1 MFAFGCAWAW
11 ATFRSQFFNKRDPVC
26 IIPLSSPLAPSACGD
41 ETTCADPRLQEQTWW
56 HVQGSLPDDEAIEYT
71 AEGNLRWEQ
80 QETRPTCCRLES
92 RRSSCVR
99 FPLGACT
106 RFHKS
111 PRKQIIQFRLSHF
124 CRGGPGKE
132 HKNTTFRK
140 FQISSEPFD
149 FKPFSTLGRTVRNET
164 EITPR
169 IFREFAPKLK
179 ETEWSR
185 SP

>member
-1 MFAFGCAWAW
+1 MATTVKRRMFALGCAWAW

-99 FPLGACT
+99 FPPRCLHSVSEISPKTDHPVPFVSFLQRRT
-106 RFHKS
+106 RK
-111 PRKQIIQFRLSHF
+111 
-124 CRGGPGKE
+124 
-132 HKNTTFRK
+132 
-140 FQISSEPFD
+140 
-149 FKPFSTLGRTVRNET
+149 RT
-164 EITPR
+164 
-169 IFREFAPKLK
+169 
-179 ETEWSR
+179 
-185 SP
+185 